1 MRITGPVHANNGRFN
16 EALAAAGMGIAR
28 EPDFIVGPDVR
39 AGRLMPILRDF
50 EPPPL
55 NIYVV
60 YPSRRHLSAKVRAF
74 ADFLVERFAT
84 PQWGLPPSGT
94 PKERASRKGGA
105 EAP

>member
-1 MRITGPVHANNGRFN
+1 
-16 EALAAAGMGIAR
+16 
-28 EPDFIVGPDVR
+28 VR
-39 AGRLMPILRDF
+39 AGRLTPILRRF

-84 PQWGLPPSGT
+84 PRMGPARVRWTAEAAREGSIMNDRRYAVDTLSLARR
-94 PKERASRKGGA
+94 KERADDASG
-105 EAP
+105 E